1 MCIGVENSNTFI
13 DILASF
19 CTSSAQQPCQSGS
32 IQGPPHSQ
40 FHIRKKFAG
49 LYALKKLCI
58 ESQHPKLTLY
68 KKKLIRKRTGKPIKA
83 KLGSNFVKKV
93 HTIPNENREVVLY
106 GHFAGENSS
115 LKFIIKFRKKIC
127 FFLTS
132 FCATFQCG
140 RYNVFFF

>member
-1 MCIGVENSNTFI
+1 MTFNKVVVFFASFNFSITRNNSLKMCIGAENSNTFI

-68 KKKLIRKRTGKPIKA
+68 KKKLIRKRTGKPIKV
-83 KLGSNFVKKV
+83 KLGSNFVKK
-93 HTIPNENREVVLY
+93 
-106 GHFAGENSS
+106 SS
-115 LKFIIKFRKKIC
+115 
-127 FFLTS
+127 
-132 FCATFQCG
+132 
-140 RYNVFFF
+140 YNPK